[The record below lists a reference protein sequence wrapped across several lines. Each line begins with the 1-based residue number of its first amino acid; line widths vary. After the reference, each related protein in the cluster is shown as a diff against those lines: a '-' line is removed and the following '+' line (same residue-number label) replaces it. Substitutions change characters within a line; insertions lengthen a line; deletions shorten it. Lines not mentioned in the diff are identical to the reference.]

1 MKDSVI
7 FYKSFYEIIKELPDK
22 SQLELY
28 NAIFKKYFYGEETE
42 LKGLSK
48 GIFGMIV
55 PNIDSANKRYF
66 ANVENG
72 KKGGRPKKQ
81 IETQQKPI
89 DNPLE
94 TQQKPKQNLNDK
106 DNDNVNVNENVN
118 VNLNVNDNDNIFEI
132 IEQNL
137 GRPLSPIEYEKVN
150 EWEDNE
156 LTRYVIKDSILK
168 GKYNI
173 KYMDTVLYNYKKNN
187 ITTVQQAQEEN
198 QKFKEKHTYKKEE
211 TIEEMMERI
220 YGKQ

>member
-28 NAIFKKYFYGEETE
+28 NAIFKKYFYGEEIE

-81 IETQQKPI
+81 IETQHKPI
-89 DNPLE
+89 NNPLE
-94 TQQKPKQNLNDK
+94 TQLKPKQNLND
-106 DNDNVNVNENVN
+106 NDNVNVK
-118 VNLNVNDNDNIFEI
+118 DNDNII
-132 IEQNL
+132 K
-137 GRPLSPIEYEKVN
+137 EK
-150 EWEDNE
+150 
-156 LTRYVIKDSILK
+156 
-168 GKYNI
+168 NI
-173 KYMDTVLYNYKKNN
+173 KKEKYGQYGRVKLTINEYLKLRDEFGEDFIKRQIDLLDEYIQSNNNKNKYSDFNLVLRKSIRENWFKNKGGSNN
-187 ITTVQQAQEEN
+187 I
-198 QKFKEKHTYKKEE
+198 FLDIMKEE
-211 TIEEMMERI
+211 
-220 YGKQ
+220 YGK